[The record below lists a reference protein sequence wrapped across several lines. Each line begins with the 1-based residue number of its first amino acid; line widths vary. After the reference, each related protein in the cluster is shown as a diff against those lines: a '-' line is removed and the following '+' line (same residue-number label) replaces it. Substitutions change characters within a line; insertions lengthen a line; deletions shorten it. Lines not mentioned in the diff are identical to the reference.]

1 MGITEMKLR
10 VDSENSE
17 MFQLIAV
24 LSNCNPQMF
33 VLEEV
38 AQWTEAVQ
46 ATELTKRNLSLS
58 LWTEESLSET
68 KTLSWKP
75 SETFSCYLATQIR
88 LAMSSLKK
96 SQSLRIRLSS
106 ETEAEKAKKTWM
118 AQKMTET
125 RLSVVLELMST
136 EHAAQKKGAEV
147 AKKARF

>member
-10 VDSENSE
+10 VDSENTE

-24 LSNCNPQMF
+24 LSKCSPQMF

-38 AQWTEAVQ
+38 AGWTEAVQ

-75 SETFSCYLATQIR
+75 AEGFSTYLSTQIR
-88 LAMSSLKK
+88 LAMSALKKAQSLK
-96 SQSLRIRLSS
+96 IRLSS

-136 EHAAQKKGAEV
+136 EQAAQKKGAEV
-147 AKKARF
+147 AKKARC